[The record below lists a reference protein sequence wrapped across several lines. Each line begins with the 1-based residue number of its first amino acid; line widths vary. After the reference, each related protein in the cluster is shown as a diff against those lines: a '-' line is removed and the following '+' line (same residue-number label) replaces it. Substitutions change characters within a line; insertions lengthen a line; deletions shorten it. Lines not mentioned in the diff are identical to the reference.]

1 MLLMTLRSMKLP
13 FLKLG
18 KKKENPLQGKIATLM
33 RICEVEE
40 VVEVIETVDENL
52 QSSQGRIFID

>member
-18 KKKENPLQGKIATLM
+18 KKK
-33 RICEVEE
+33 RIPYRAR
-40 VVEVIETVDENL
+40 
-52 QSSQGRIFID
+52 SQL